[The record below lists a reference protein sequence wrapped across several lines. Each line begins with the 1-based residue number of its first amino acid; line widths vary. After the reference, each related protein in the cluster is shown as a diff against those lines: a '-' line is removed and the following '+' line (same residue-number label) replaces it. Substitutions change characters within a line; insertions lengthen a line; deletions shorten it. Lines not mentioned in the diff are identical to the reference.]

1 MDSAA
6 LSWYL
11 RSLCIAVDF
20 HFCAN
25 ALPKNGDFPC
35 WGVWC
40 LFEFFLSSRQ
50 HLDLVFVTN
59 AGVVGDAAWR
69 KWFVLKKIGT
79 RQPLVVFMNK
89 QCWILTVTA
98 NVAGKFLVLH
108 EHVCSS
114 VLQDTANKL
123 ARVTFAFRWICANK
137 KRGLTGC
144 KSTAR
149 PTASIFCNYNVVN
162 SPPAR
167 LS

>member
-59 AGVVGDAAWR
+59 VGVVGDAAWR
-69 KWFVLKKIGT
+69 KWFVSKNLEPGNQLLFLWKNIVGLSLQMSRASSWFCTSTCVHQQDK
-79 RQPLVVFMNK
+79 
-89 QCWILTVTA
+89 A
-98 NVAGKFLVLH
+98 N
-108 EHVCSS
+108 E
-114 VLQDTANKL
+114 L
-123 ARVTFAFRWICANK
+123 ARVTFAFKWTCASK
-137 KRGLTGC
+137 KRGLTVC
-144 KSTAR
+144 KRTKR
-149 PTASIFCNYNVVN
+149 PTASIFWNYAVN

>member
-20 HFCAN
+20 HFCVN
-25 ALPKNGDFPC
+25 ALSKNGDFPC
-35 WGVWC
+35 RGVWC

-69 KWFVLKKIGT
+69 KWFVLKGLEPSNHLLFFWK
-79 RQPLVVFMNK
+79 K
-89 QCWILTVTA
+89 QCWIVTVTA
-98 NVAGKFLVLH
+98 NVAGKFLLLH
-108 EHVCSS
+108 EHECSS
-114 VLQDTANKL
+114 VLQDKANKL
-123 ARVTFAFRWICANK
+123 ARVTFAFKWTCASK
-137 KRGLTGC
+137 KRGLTVC
-144 KSTAR
+144 KRTKR
-149 PTASIFCNYNVVN
+149 PTASIFCNYAVN